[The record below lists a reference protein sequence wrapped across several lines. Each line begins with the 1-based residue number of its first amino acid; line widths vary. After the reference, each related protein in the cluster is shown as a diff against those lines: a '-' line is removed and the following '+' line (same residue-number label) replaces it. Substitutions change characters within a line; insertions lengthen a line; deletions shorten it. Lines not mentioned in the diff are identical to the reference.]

1 MKILVLG
8 AGAIGGYYGARLIE
22 AGADVTFLVRPA
34 RQHRL
39 QEHGLQIESGVG
51 NFNRPVATT
60 TNAPA
65 TGDIDLVLLTCKAY
79 DLDGAIE
86 AIAPTV
92 DAGAAI
98 LPFLNGLGAYDRLDA
113 RFGRDR
119 VLGGVAYIATTLT
132 DGGIVQHLADADT
145 MIVGPRTN
153 ASESVAHQFFELAT
167 TTPGLRRY
175 APDVDQA
182 LWDKW
187 VLLAAG
193 AAVCCLL
200 RGTLREIL
208 RTDAGE
214 RIMRSAIG
222 ECAAV
227 AAASGHALSPDTVA
241 FTEGYLIAVKSNW
254 AASMMRDINQSRP
267 RLEAD
272 AIVGDMLARSV
283 SLGMPAPVLEA
294 AYANLQVYQNRK
306 AEETR

>member
-39 QEHGLQIESGVG
+39 QTRGLQIESGVG
-51 NFNRPVATT
+51 RFDHAVNTVIKASD
-60 TNAPA
+60 A
-65 TGDIDLVLLTCKAY
+65 GQSDLVLLTCKAY

-86 AIAPTV
+86 AIAPAV
-92 DAGAAI
+92 DAGAAV

-113 RFGRDR
+113 RFGRDK

-132 DGGIVQHLADADT
+132 DEGVVQHLADADT
-145 MIVGPRTN
+145 MIVGPR
-153 ASESVAHQFFELAT
+153 ARAAESVARRFFDLAS
-167 TTPGLRRY
+167 TTPGSRKY
-175 APDVDQA
+175 APDIDQA

-208 RTDAGE
+208 QTNAGE
-214 RIMRSAIG
+214 KIMRSAIG

-227 AAASGHALSPDTVA
+227 AAASGHALAPDTLA
-241 FTEGYLIAVKSNW
+241 FTEGYLIAVQSNW

-272 AIVGDMLARSV
+272 AIVGDMLARAV
-283 SLGMPAPVLEA
+283 SLGLAAPVLEA
-294 AYANLQVYQNRK
+294 AYANLQIYQNRK